1 MTTEFAIQ
9 IGQLEFGWKPGQTLL
24 DIDRFELAAG
34 ESVFLVGPSG
44 SGKSSLLAVIA
55 GIAPASAGEIAILG
69 QDMTALSPARRD
81 AFRADNLGVIFQ
93 LFNLVPYLSPLDNV
107 MLPCRFSKAR
117 RDRATRN
124 GSLRSEAERLLNSLG
139 LDAAT
144 ISRASTELSVGQQQ
158 RVAAARALIGAPGLI
173 IADEPT
179 SALDSSSR
187 DNFIEL
193 LQGECEAANSAL
205 LFVSHDESLG
215 RFFDRHV
222 DLADINR
229 AGSVVA

>member
-9 IGQLEFGWKPGQTLL
+9 IGQLEFGWKPDQTLL

-124 GSLRSEAERLLNSLG
+124 GSLQSEAERLLNSLG
-139 LDAAT
+139 LDADT

-158 RVAAARALIGAPGLI
+158 RVAAARALIGGPGLI

-205 LFVSHDESLG
+205 LFVSHDEALG

>member
-9 IGQLEFGWKPGQTLL
+9 MGQLEFGWKPGQALL

-117 RDRATRN
+117 RERATRKH
-124 GSLRSEAERLLNSLG
+124 SLRSEAERLLKALG

-179 SALDSSSR
+179 SALDTDSR
-187 DNFIEL
+187 DNFIAL
-193 LQGECEAANSAL
+193 LQAECAAANSAL
-205 LFVSHDESLG
+205 LFVSHDEALG

-229 AGSVVA
+229 AGSVTA

>member
-9 IGQLEFGWKPGQTLL
+9 MGQLEFGWKPGQALL

-69 QDMTALSPARRD
+69 QDMTALSPAHRD

-117 RDRATRN
+117 RERATRKH
-124 GSLRSEAERLLNSLG
+124 SLRSEAERLLKALG

-179 SALDSSSR
+179 SALDSDSR
-187 DNFIEL
+187 DNFIAL
-193 LQGECEAANSAL
+193 LQAECAASNSAL
-205 LFVSHDESLG
+205 LFVSHDAALG
-215 RFFDRHV
+215 RFFDRQV

-229 AGSVVA
+229 AGSVTA